1 MNEIPVAQFMSKR
14 TADSVVID
22 VREQEEYDEAHIP
35 GVVHIPLGQLPDRL
49 DDVPRPLG
57 EEPIY
62 VVCRSGKRSLQGVE
76 TLAGAGMPAVSIQDG
91 TLGWIKAGGAL
102 STGSER

>member
-1 MNEIPVAQFMSKR
+1 MSEIPVAQFMSTR
-14 TADSVVID
+14 TAGSVIID

-35 GVVHIPLGQLPDRL
+35 GVVHIPLGQLPNRL
-49 DDVPRPLG
+49 DDVPRPQG

-76 TLAGAGMPAVSIQDG
+76 TLSQAGMSAVSIEDG
-91 TLGWIKAGGAL
+91 TLGWAKAGGEL
-102 STGSER
+102 RTGSER